1 MPQTKR
7 PVGKAF
13 LPTFFVV
20 PLFLVGIANAALPE
34 IKIEVFSDF
43 QCPYCAQFAKPIRDL
58 QSKGIE
64 GVQTKVEFKNFPLS
78 FHPDSQLA
86 HQAAFAAGQ
95 QGKFWEM
102 HDLLFANQSALK
114 RESLLDYAR
123 KLNLDMDRFLKDLD
137 GPKSKQQVDADK
149 AAGQKLGVNGTP
161 TFFVDGKEYSGTKS
175 FDQLK
180 ELVAGEQLRK
190 QAIAE
195 VPDSLMSKGPANSPV
210 TIEFFADLQSPV
222 SRPANSVLDQLMAR
236 YPSKVRVQ
244 FRNFPLAFHPQ
255 ASLAHD
261 AAMAAARQGHFWEVE
276 AYLLDH
282 QDSLREQD
290 LIAYAGHLG
299 LDAANFAETIQ
310 HHRYAPRVEA
320 DVMDGVKRGIRGSPV
335 IFVNSNR
342 IDGVPSL
349 EKLTEYVEKELAAKH
364 QN

>member
-1 MPQTKR
+1 MKM
-7 PVGKAF
+7 F
-13 LPTFFVV
+13 L
-20 PLFLVGIANAALPE
+20 LSLMLVGLAAATEPE
-34 IKIEVFSDF
+34 IKVEVFSDF
-43 QCPYCAQFAKPIRDL
+43 QCPYCAQFAKPVREL
-58 QSKGIE
+58 QTKGIE
-64 GVQTKVEFKNFPLS
+64 GVRTKVDFKNFPLS
-78 FHPDSQLA
+78 FHADSQLA
-86 HQAAFAAGQ
+86 HQAAFAAGE

-102 HDLLFANQSALK
+102 HDLLFANQAALK
-114 RESLLDYAR
+114 RDSLLDYAR
-123 KLNLDMDRFLKDLD
+123 KLGLDMDRFVKDLD
-137 GPKSKQQVDADK
+137 GSESKKRIEADK
-149 AAGQKLGVNGTP
+149 AEGQKLGVNGTP

-190 QAIAE
+190 RAIAE

-222 SRPANSVLDQLMAR
+222 SRPAGAVLDQLMAR

-276 AYLLDH
+276 TYLLDH

-290 LIAYAGHLG
+290 LIAYAGKLG
-299 LDAANFAETIQ
+299 IDQTQFAETIQ
-310 HHRYAPRVEA
+310 QHRYAPRVEA
-320 DVMDGVKRGIRGSPV
+320 DVMDGFKRGIRGSPV
-335 IFVNSNR
+335 IFVNGRR

-349 EKLTEYVEKELAAKH
+349 EMLTEYVGAELGKK
-364 QN
+364 